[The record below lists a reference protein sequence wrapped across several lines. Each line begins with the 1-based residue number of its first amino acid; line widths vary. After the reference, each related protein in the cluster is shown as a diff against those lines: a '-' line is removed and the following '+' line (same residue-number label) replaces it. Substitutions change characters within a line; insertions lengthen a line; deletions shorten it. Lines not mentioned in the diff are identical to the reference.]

1 MYLHLLVTVDHLS
14 EWKNSRCFGL
24 VSCTVN
30 FRLLSLQISRYLKV
44 LPTDPSLIWVNS
56 HHVWLG
62 WEGFHLFVDQC
73 KNQVINTWCSS
84 DNNSIQWQHRIQCE
98 VLAVFYRKK
107 IKIKNSQCVLCMLK
121 QNIKSSYIQM
131 HVSMSYVEYIMHI
144 ITFWLHFAS
153 MPMQL
158 KDKWV
163 ETISP
168 SMYLNHQLSTYSTYI
183 SSRLHLVLMVYFL
196 IWRDS
201 GTTVSHLGNWHIYN
215 DD

>member
-107 IKIKNSQCVLCMLK
+107 NKNKKFTVCV
-121 QNIKSSYIQM
+121 
-131 HVSMSYVEYIMHI
+131 VYVETKHKVKLYTDACFHVICWIYNAH
-144 ITFWLHFAS
+144 
-153 MPMQL
+153 
-158 KDKWV
+158 
-163 ETISP
+163 
-168 SMYLNHQLSTYSTYI
+168 N
-183 SSRLHLVLMVYFL
+183 YFL
-196 IWRDS
+196 IAPLHPCRC
-201 GTTVSHLGNWHIYN
+201 N
-215 DD
+215 